1 MEILFNRWRGTGLIY
16 KRLTGTMIYAIY
28 LALLFGL
35 VTQSIYI
42 GLFTII
48 SFLLAESMGFGKWV
62 GALCYPEN
70 KTDLQKEYDDLEG
83 YNFPYIHQMANYITP
98 ERKNFFKYCN
108 TALFIRGLIWGLC
121 LYLPLVGFEYI
132 SIIDYALVSLVYGL
146 GFPFACYLSRLK
158 SFNIKYKYLSIKDR
172 WETQELYYGFIHMI
186 CNIYLI
192 GVIFGL

>member
-35 VTQSIYI
+35 VTQSIYV
-42 GLFTII
+42 GLFTIV

-83 YNFPYIHQMANYITP
+83 YNFPFIHQIANYITP

-108 TALFIRGLIWGLC
+108 NISLI
-121 LYLPLVGFEYI
+121 P
-132 SIIDYALVSLVYGL
+132 
-146 GFPFACYLSRLK
+146 
-158 SFNIKYKYLSIKDR
+158 
-172 WETQELYYGFIHMI
+172 
-186 CNIYLI
+186 
-192 GVIFGL
+192 